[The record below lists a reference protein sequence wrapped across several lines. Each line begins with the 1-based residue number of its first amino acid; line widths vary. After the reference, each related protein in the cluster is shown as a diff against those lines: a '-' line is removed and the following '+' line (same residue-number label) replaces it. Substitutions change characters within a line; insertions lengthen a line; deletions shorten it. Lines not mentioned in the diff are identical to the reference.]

1 MKKASENFDYAPLCQ
16 FLEKDGSKK
25 ALKMLEKIKEM
36 KTNDEFI
43 IFKIEL
49 GYKALLNAF

>member
-1 MKKASENFDYAPLCQ
+1 MKKASENFDYSPLCL
-16 FLEKDGSKK
+16 FLKKDGSEK

-43 IFKIEL
+43 LFKIEL
-49 GYKALLNAF
+49 EYKALLDAF